1 MEQLLARLAELKAEG
16 DAIMQQLMSAGM
28 PPEQIMAAMEG
39 GGQPMPPPDMG
50 GAAMGGMPGP
60 EKKDGKPTRLL
71 LSLRAWG
78 ASSKADA
85 KRKAKAISA
94 RNKAKKARGKKK

>member
-16 DAIMQQLMSAGM
+16 DAIMQQLMAAGM

-60 EKKDGKPTRLL
+60 DIPPGIPANSGAGIQATNAAMGFGGGVPQGLL
-71 LSLRAWG
+71 GVR
-78 ASSKADA
+78 
-85 KRKAKAISA
+85 
-94 RNKAKKARGKKK
+94 

>member
-28 PPEQIMAAMEG
+28 PPEQIMAAVEG

-60 EKKDGKPTRLL
+60 DLPPPIPQGVPMNGGGVPPGLL
-71 LSLRAWG
+71 GVR
-78 ASSKADA
+78 
-85 KRKAKAISA
+85 
-94 RNKAKKARGKKK
+94 

>member
-60 EKKDGKPTRLL
+60 DLPPGIPQGVPMNGGQIPPGLL
-71 LSLRAWG
+71 GPR
-78 ASSKADA
+78 
-85 KRKAKAISA
+85 
-94 RNKAKKARGKKK
+94 